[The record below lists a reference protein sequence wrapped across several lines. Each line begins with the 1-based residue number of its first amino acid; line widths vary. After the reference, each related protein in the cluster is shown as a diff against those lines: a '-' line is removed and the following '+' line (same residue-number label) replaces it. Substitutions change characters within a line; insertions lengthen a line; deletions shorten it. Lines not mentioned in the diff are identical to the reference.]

1 MLLKKSELYHIQ
13 IHSLKKKYLIDLS
26 HLFSSM
32 ALINEIMNTPLLFII
47 NTCVVLLWVFAASIM
62 SSLLQSCNQ
71 HFRGFTYPLVFDC
84 WLLDHVIY
92 LKLRKK
98 VLFLS
103 WANSQNDNYFHS
115 KWSLTRNLCK
125 TFSLVPSKN
134 PVTRENWD
142 KLSVYF
148 SIFEW

>member
-1 MLLKKSELYHIQ
+1 MIIFRNLFLNNKMDDSNFPTLSARFTYKIFFFSPYCRNEKTLTLSIFFSSMALNSAAHYLIQ

-84 WLLDHVIY
+84 WI
-92 LKLRKK
+92 
-98 VLFLS
+98 
-103 WANSQNDNYFHS
+103 
-115 KWSLTRNLCK
+115 T
-125 TFSLVPSKN
+125 
-134 PVTRENWD
+134 
-142 KLSVYF
+142 
-148 SIFEW
+148 